1 LIIRKRNQTHAPGTQ
16 QELIDWFTATSGH
29 LLSQSQVSKILGP
42 SYDYLNSAHTKKDIQ
57 KIKGKIRS
65 SGGDWPDLDHALF
78 KWQQRMEQK
87 KAIITGEILV
97 KQVKDD
103 TALRAIETV
112 KLWKLQKGTD
122 HDIKALDRIEREI
135 VQYKSSQAY

>member
-1 LIIRKRNQTHAPGTQ
+1 VKKRRRVLTDANRLIIRKRNQTHALGTQ

-65 SGGDWPDLDHALF
+65 SGEDWPDLDHALF
-78 KWQQRMEQK
+78 K
-87 KAIITGEILV
+87 
-97 KQVKDD
+97 
-103 TALRAIETV
+103 
-112 KLWKLQKGTD
+112 
-122 HDIKALDRIEREI
+122 
-135 VQYKSSQAY
+135 